1 MAKLPMMKNIFLL
14 MDTTWNKSYCH
25 LKCNTL
31 QSVRNVTAFKENLLH
46 LSSGYIL
53 SNLLMITAG
62 SSKTLVHF
70 WETTWFTF
78 HETVNTIVMAVR
90 SSILKCQMQ
99 GQMLRYLF
107 LTKANYLSI
116 VLKSFMIQT
125 YQGTETGWE
134 LRTYISLRYSPRR
147 SFCLG

>member
-1 MAKLPMMKNIFLL
+1 MAKLPVMKNIFLL
-14 MDTTWNKSYCH
+14 MHYTRNESYCL

-53 SNLLMITAG
+53 STLLMIIA
-62 SSKTLVHF
+62 SSFEKLVHC

-78 HETVNTIVMAVR
+78 HETVNIIVMVTG
-90 SSILKCQMQ
+90 SSILKFLMQ
-99 GQMLRYLF
+99 GQMLRYLI

-116 VLKSFMIQT
+116 VLKSFMVQT
-125 YQGTETGWE
+125 YHRTESE
-134 LRTYISLRYSPRR
+134 
-147 SFCLG
+147 